1 MYKKIFVI
9 LALFSFLP
17 HFLVCQNKF
26 RENGWYHILSGQTDS
41 ISQEPIVTI
50 KDFISLRLETDYFGK
65 NVISGQISKYKS
77 NKWAK
82 ETEKAIGRQIAFVFN
97 DSIIT
102 DPRVNCRIE
111 SGAFQITSILD
122 KKLPGIYEQLK
133 QEKIDSIEALFKGWE
148 KDSLFYTM
156 PLEQRD
162 SIRMATDY
170 WEASAWVDL
179 ITKPDEHYWYSI
191 TDSSEYK
198 KLEEA
203 LQAELGKSDFSSR
216 ASDYMKSKAY
226 QAYKTYICNDPEY
239 INLMFKSFLFNQFKG
254 LNGYLIDDI
263 IQTRYPFA
271 PSIRAYVEKTD
282 NSDDERFAVYKW
294 QRKIWFLMNKEKK
307 NQQYE
312 EKTAGVD

>member
-9 LALFSFLP
+9 LVLFSFLP
-17 HFLVCQNKF
+17 HFLFCQNKS
-26 RENGWYHILSGQTDS
+26 RKNGWYHILSGQTDS

-122 KKLPGIYEQLK
+122 KELPGIYEQLK

-148 KDSLFYTM
+148 KDSLFYAM
-156 PLEQRD
+156 SPEQRD

-179 ITKPDEHYWYSI
+179 ITKSDEHYWYSI
-191 TDSSEYK
+191 TDSTKYK

-203 LQAELGKSDFSSR
+203 LKEELGKPNFSSR

-226 QAYKTYICNDPEY
+226 QHIKRIYATILNISTLCSKVFFS
-239 INLMFKSFLFNQFKG
+239 INSR
-254 LNGYLIDDI
+254 D
-263 IQTRYPFA
+263 
-271 PSIRAYVEKTD
+271 
-282 NSDDERFAVYKW
+282 
-294 QRKIWFLMNKEKK
+294 
-307 NQQYE
+307 
-312 EKTAGVD
+312 

>member
-1 MYKKIFVI
+1 MCKKLFGI

-17 HFLVCQNKF
+17 YFSVCQNKF
-26 RENGWYHILSGQTDS
+26 RENGWYHILSGQTES
-41 ISQEPIVTI
+41 ISREPIVTI

-65 NVISGQISKYKS
+65 NVISGQISKYKL

-102 DPRVNCRIE
+102 NTRVNCRIE

-122 KKLPGIYEQLK
+122 KELPDIYERLK
-133 QEKIDSIEALFKGWE
+133 QEKINSIEALFEGWE
-148 KDSLFYTM
+148 KDSLFYAM
-156 PLEQRD
+156 SPEQRD
-162 SIRMATDY
+162 SIRMVTDY

-191 TDSSEYK
+191 TDSTEYK

-203 LQAELGKSDFSSR
+203 LKEELGKLNFSSR
-216 ASDYMKSKAY
+216 VSDYMKSKAY
-226 QAYKTYICNDPEY
+226 QAYKTYICNNPIY
-239 INLMFKSFLFNQFKG
+239 INLMFKSFLFKQFKG

-263 IQTRYPFA
+263 IRAKYPSA
-271 PSIRAYVEKTD
+271 PSIRTYVEKTD
-282 NSDDERFAVYKW
+282 DSDDERFAVYEW

-307 NQQYE
+307 NL
-312 EKTAGVD
+312 